1 MSHDRIVSLLTS
13 HKVRIARALTRQ
25 VRGLSPNYATLDV
38 DALEASFVRFV
49 GYAAHFLMTG
59 DDTSLKNHAV
69 HTAQLRSALGFRVD
83 DFMLATLVFL
93 PVIRQFLL
101 EHSPDLSSGL
111 REYEAFE
118 AVAIPMMS
126 EAATTFR
133 RASADFADIADDDS
147 DEITAPTGKRH
158 RPSGKQ
164 ATPRNFLLESVT
176 GDATDELT
184 PFR

>member
-1 MSHDRIVSLLTS
+1 MPHERIVSLLTS

-49 GYAAHFLMTG
+49 GYTAHFLTTG
-59 DDTSLKNHAV
+59 DDTSLKNHAI
-69 HTAQLRSALGFRVD
+69 HTAQLRAALGFRVD

-101 EHSPDLSSGL
+101 EHSQDVQSGL
-111 REYEAFE
+111 RDYEAFE
-118 AVAIPMMS
+118 ATAIPLMA

-133 RASADFADIADDDS
+133 RAGAGFADIADDDDD
-147 DEITAPTGKRH
+147 DEVTAPTGKRH
-158 RPSGKQ
+158 RPSGK
-164 ATPRNFLLESVT
+164 PRSFSIESVT
-176 GDATDELT
+176 GEATDELT

>member
-1 MSHDRIVSLLTS
+1 MAHEHVVRLLTT

-25 VRGLSPNYATLDV
+25 VQGMSPNYATLDV
-38 DALEASFVRFV
+38 DALESSFVRFV
-49 GYAAHFLMTG
+49 GYAAHYLSTG
-59 DDTSLKNHAV
+59 DDSSLKNHAA

-101 EHSPDLSSGL
+101 EHAPDLKSGL

-118 AVAIPMMS
+118 AASIPLMA

-133 RASADFADIADDDS
+133 RAATNFADIGDEDD
-147 DEITAPTGKRH
+147 DEITAPAGKRH
-158 RPSGKQ
+158 SSANNRRF
-164 ATPRNFLLESVT
+164 TIESVT
-176 GDATDELT
+176 GEASDELT
-184 PFR
+184 PFT